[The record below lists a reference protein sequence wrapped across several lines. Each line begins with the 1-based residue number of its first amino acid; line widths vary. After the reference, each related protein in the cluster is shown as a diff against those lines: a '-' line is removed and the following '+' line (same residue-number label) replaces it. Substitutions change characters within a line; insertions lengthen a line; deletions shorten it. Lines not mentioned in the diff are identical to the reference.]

1 MLKEKINLLPDLPG
15 CYLMKNSEKEIIYVG
30 KAKNLKKRV
39 TQYFTKVHNGKTALM
54 VSNVKDFDII
64 ITNSEKEALILEA
77 NLIKKHDP
85 KFNILLKDDKRYPYV
100 KLNLKE
106 HPYLEISRDIK
117 DKKSKYF
124 GPFSDS
130 SAAYQSINLLNKIY
144 PLRKCK
150 NIPKKECL
158 YYHLGMCLAPCIN
171 KIEKE
176 DYSDIINKIT
186 RFYNGDAS
194 EVKKELVK
202 KMNKLAEELKF
213 EEANECKIMIEYL
226 DHLLVD
232 QNVQLNKNL
241 NADFFSSHT
250 KEGYVSFAVFIY
262 RNGNLIGK
270 ESSVYEL
277 VGDLKEV
284 FESYITSYYLKRALP
299 KEIIVP
305 EYLDKDLLNE
315 VLEIKVSI
323 TKTGSR
329 KEIMDMVG
337 QNAIKAME
345 DEFAKKQN
353 KNAVLEKL
361 SKLLNIN
368 YPHRIDLFD
377 NSHYSG
383 DLALGV
389 KVCFE
394 DGVSN
399 KKLYRKYLIKG
410 DNTRDDL
417 ASMKEVVYRRLFK
430 IVSENDYKPDLIIVD
445 GGINQLNIVKELVS
459 NLNLDIA
466 LCGLVKDDKH
476 NTRALVNEYADE
488 IEIDKRSDLFFFLMN
503 MQDEVHRFAIT
514 SHINKRKKSL
524 TSSILDEIKGLGVKR
539 KEVLLKAFPSTLD
552 LKNAS
557 IEEISQ
563 YVPMSVA
570 KEIKNVLEN
579 SNNINLNVD

>member
-1 MLKEKINLLPDLPG
+1 MIEEKIKLLPDLPG
-15 CYLMKNSEKEIIYVG
+15 CYLMKNKDNKIIYVG

-39 TQYFTKVHNGKTALM
+39 SQYFTKAHDGKTALM
-54 VSNVKDFDII
+54 VSNVVDFDII
-64 ITNSEKEALILEA
+64 ITSSEKEALILEA
-77 NLIKKHDP
+77 NLVKKHDP

-100 KLNLKE
+100 KLNLKD
-106 HPYLEISRDIK
+106 HPYLEIARDIK
-117 DKKSKYF
+117 DKKAKYF

-176 DYSDIINKIT
+176 DYNDIINKIT
-186 RFYNGDAS
+186 KFYNGDAS
-194 EVKKELVK
+194 EVRRELVK
-202 KMNKLAEELKF
+202 KMNKLSSELKF

-232 QNVQLNKNL
+232 QNVQLNKKL
-241 NADFFSSHT
+241 NADFFSLHS

-262 RNGNLIGK
+262 RNGILVGK
-270 ESSVYEL
+270 ESNVYEL
-277 VGDLKEV
+277 VGDLKES
-284 FESYITSYYLKRALP
+284 FESYITSYYLKRAIP
-299 KEIIVP
+299 KEIVVP
-305 EYLDKDLLNE
+305 EYIDKELLSE
-315 VLEIKVSI
+315 VLEIKVSSS
-323 TKTGSR
+323 KSGSR

-345 DEFAKKQN
+345 DEFASKQN
-353 KNAVLEKL
+353 KKEVLEKL
-361 SKLLNIN
+361 SELLHIK
-368 YPHRIDLFD
+368 YPHKIDLFD
-377 NSHYSG
+377 NSHYAG

-430 IVSENDYKPDLIIVD
+430 IISENDYKPDLIIVD
-445 GGINQLNIVKELVS
+445 GGINQLNVVKELVS

-476 NTRALVNEYADE
+476 NTRALVNEDAEE
-488 IEIDKRSDLFFFLMN
+488 IAIDKRSDLFFFLMK

-539 KEVLLKAFPSTLD
+539 REVLLKAFPSTQD
-552 LKNAS
+552 LINAS
-557 IEEISQ
+557 EEEISQ
-563 YVPMSVA
+563 YVPACVA
-570 KEIKNVLEN
+570 KEIKKVLDN
-579 SNNINLNVD
+579 K